1 MRKRLGRTPV
11 VLAIACV
18 LIAGGVT
25 GAALFPDASRA
36 ADGTAT
42 TSQTEA
48 NSGFDTRIKELEDER
63 TWIIAPMA
71 ALIAVL
77 TIGGALSV
85 VFSLRDQRRVS
96 QLHELAVSGEFSAQ
110 RRAEQSHA
118 SFLEESQKTL
128 TLVNDTLRLAKEATD
143 RANQAADVRSKAKLD
158 GMEDRAARLMFSA
171 FEAQD
176 FDALLDNEAH
186 YAELETLARELR
198 EFEASV
204 RFEGFSIPPYCAFV
218 RAIDQFL
225 RNDTDE
231 AQHTLRVLDQQ
242 QPTGDLHRFTL
253 YWLGYISTTI
263 GRYTEAINRFE
274 DDEVGLSKGNL
285 ERLQLERIIKDTKFF
300 KHARDWEERR
310 PAGSRQPKS
319 EPADRY
325 LHVAPI
331 LGELAKLADEV
342 NAADKAHRGRISH
355 LVARTRTDI
364 YAWIAYDATR
374 LQKAFSREIVREARI
389 SQEGLTS
396 RANERMT
403 EDAALD
409 AIADEGRL
417 AAEGASR
424 RTHAEAEVF
433 ASLAERPEVARA
445 FAWVQAEAICA
456 AEDDSDFG
464 VDFAGA
470 ECAFALLG
478 AEEEGDDQS
487 VKEAEGRQKQVDAVV
502 KRYQGLVVAIA
513 ARRRQHR
520 ELRRIAE
527 LDAAMVI
534 CHTRLVALLPPQARR
549 TDAQEALSTLR
560 HVHEATDA
568 MHANVTVFSSLQR
581 RNLDQGEFVGEAETL
596 VKHAHID
603 IVESA

>member
-1 MRKRLGRTPV
+1 MRKRLGRTPA

-18 LIAGGVT
+18 LIAGDAT
-25 GAALFPDASRA
+25 GAALFPNSSRA
-36 ADGTAT
+36 ANSTTT
-42 TSQTEA
+42 TSQTNV
-48 NSGFDTRIKELEDER
+48 NSGFETRIKELEDER

-85 VFSLRDQRRVS
+85 VFSLRDQQRVS
-96 QLHELAVSGEFSAQ
+96 QLHGLAVSGEFSAQ

-128 TLVNDTLRLAKEATD
+128 TLVNDTLLLAKEATD

-204 RFEGFSIPPYCAFV
+204 RFEGLSIPPYCAFV
-218 RAIDQFL
+218 RAIGQFL
-225 RNDTDE
+225 RNDTDG
-231 AQHTLRVLDQQ
+231 AQHALRVLDQQ
-242 QPTGDLHRFTL
+242 EPTGDLHRFTL

-263 GRYTEAINRFE
+263 GKYTEAINRFE
-274 DDEVGLSKGNL
+274 DDEDGLSKGNL

-300 KHARDWEERR
+300 KHARDWEQR
-310 PAGSRQPKS
+310 PAGASQPKN

-325 LHVAPI
+325 AHIAPV

-342 NAADKAHRGRISH
+342 SAADKAHKGRMSH
-355 LVARTRTDI
+355 LVARTRADV
-364 YAWIAYDATR
+364 YAWIAYNPTH
-374 LQKAFSREIVREARI
+374 LQKGLSREIVREARA
-389 SQEGLTS
+389 
-396 RANERMT
+396 RA
-403 EDAALD
+403 
-409 AIADEGRL
+409 GV
-417 AAEGASR
+417 
-424 RTHAEAEVF
+424 EAEVF

-445 FAWVQAEAICA
+445 FAWVQAEAILA
-456 AEDDSDFG
+456 AEDDPDFG

-470 ECAFALLG
+470 ECAFALLAA
-478 AEEEGDDQS
+478 AEEGQSAKEGED
-487 VKEAEGRQKQVDAVV
+487 RQEQVGAVV
-502 KRYQGLVVAIA
+502 KRYQGLIVAIA

-534 CHTRLVALLPPQARR
+534 CHTRLVELLAPQERR
-549 TDAQEALSTLR
+549 TDAQEALSTL
-560 HVHEATDA
+560 
-568 MHANVTVFSSLQR
+568 QR
-581 RNLDQGEFVGEAETL
+581 RNLDQKKFVDEVETL
-596 VKHAHID
+596 VKQAHIEF
-603 IVESA
+603 VESA